1 MKLFKKII
9 KIVTNTILVLL
20 FILLGLILFAKVK
33 MLLNG
38 NNYFELFGYSIFEVA
53 TGSMAPSINQND
65 IIITKKNNNYEVN
78 DVITFSSDNSYITHR
93 IIGINNN
100 EFITKGDANNTVD
113 KPVNIDNVVGK
124 VIKIYPNLGIWK
136 EVLSNPKILILILV
150 TLILFDVA
158 FSYDNKKVKVKK
170 LNKEN
175 KINEEVKKEIKNNI
189 DSLEEDYTIRLD
201 LGMIQKNINDK
212 INRN

>member
-20 FILLGLILFAKVK
+20 FILLGLILFAKFK

-170 LNKEN
+170 LNKED

>member
-20 FILLGLILFAKVK
+20 FILLGLIVFAKAK
-33 MLLNG
+33 MLING

-53 TGSMAPSINQND
+53 TGSMAPNINQND
-65 IIITKKNNNYEVN
+65 IIITKKNSNYEIN

-136 EVLSNPKILILILV
+136 EVLSNPKILVLILV

-170 LNKEN
+170 LNKED
-175 KINEEVKKEIKNNI
+175 KLAKEVQKEIKDNI

>member
-20 FILLGLILFAKVK
+20 FILLGLILFAKFK

-170 LNKEN
+170 LNKED
-175 KINEEVKKEIKNNI
+175 KINEEVKKEIKDNI

>member
-20 FILLGLILFAKVK
+20 FILLGLIVFAKAK
-33 MLLNG
+33 MLING

-53 TGSMAPSINQND
+53 TGSMTPNINQND
-65 IIITKKNNNYEVN
+65 IIITKKNSNYEIN

-136 EVLSNPKILILILV
+136 EVLSNPKILVLILV

-170 LNKEN
+170 LNKED
-175 KINEEVKKEIKNNI
+175 KLDKEVQKEIKDNI

>member
-20 FILLGLILFAKVK
+20 FILLGLIVFAKAK
-33 MLLNG
+33 MLING

-53 TGSMAPSINQND
+53 TGSMTPNINQND
-65 IIITKKNNNYEVN
+65 IIITKKNSNYEIN

-136 EVLSNPKILILILV
+136 EVLSNPKILVLILV

-158 FSYDNKKVKVKK
+158 FSYDNKKDKVKK
-170 LNKEN
+170 LNKED
-175 KINEEVKKEIKNNI
+175 KLAKEVQKEIKDNI

>member
-170 LNKEN
+170 LNKN
-175 KINEEVKKEIKNNI
+175 SKINEEVKKEIKDNI

>member
-124 VIKIYPNLGIWK
+124 LIKIYPNLGIWK

-175 KINEEVKKEIKNNI
+175 KINEEVKKEIKDNI